1 MTTRNVQA
9 YEAQVSKVF
18 GKVKVASRHAWLAGL
33 GAISRV
39 QTSVPRV
46 YAELVREGA
55 QYEGRARRNAQRA
68 LDAVKSSRGFETVE
82 KTARTYQ
89 RKLRKAYAET
99 AAAVRPQASAVKA
112 KPAAAKRAAKRVV
125 RKSAR
130 RVERAAA

>member
-46 YAELVREGA
+46 YAELVREGV
-55 QYEGRARRNAQRA
+55 QYEGRAKRNAQRA

-99 AAAVRPQASAVKA
+99 AAAVVST
-112 KPAAAKRAAKRVV
+112 
-125 RKSAR
+125 
-130 RVERAAA
+130 